1 MSVLQSKENEVRFI
15 KRQNLEEE
23 ARIYQN
29 YFRDII
35 HTYGIDCNYYKIKIP
50 YPKYFK
56 TNVDNNT
63 VLLHAYGY
71 DSNPDY
77 QISSHMLTY
86 MEVDSDIFNLN
97 KYGMN
102 PNPDVTFTFD
112 RNEFAAK
119 LAYKLGQ
126 YKEFKIKETEV
137 NIEIP
142 TIQDQVMNYI
152 GEDGN
157 EYTYHLSDDIFE
169 YSKRIG
175 IPAYF
180 ESDII
185 SGKASFTIG
194 NYELDKEYDVP
205 VNHYIHNNGGY
216 RIPVN
221 KDIYK
226 SFYYNVDVKEYLD
239 VFLYMRYKV
248 VQITSDIDR
257 LGRKNIKNVL
267 RGTLYGTVLFHD
279 INSIGKYI
287 ELIQPDV
294 GDIVTIDFPDERS
307 REQYEITECLD
318 KNLASDGLNPLLHKY
333 IWKCKARRYI
343 NSGEDFPEKNEA
355 NERWKE
361 TIDLI
366 EQSDEEIVKK
376 ISDYNEDRNDA
387 AYGGY
392 ENPPEEVDK
401 QKVDNTKV
409 EDIDLIYSDDGT
421 TITIHMFGN
430 GTKLIT
436 DGYELYFIDTEGRQ
450 KQITMAETEDHP
462 NFNWSQSGIEYLA
475 STDNAVWF
483 KNFNNRP
490 CKICEDK
497 EATHEEKEMCLNS
510 LIDTTYSTGNIN
522 QNGDNFYKFKESK
535 TILLSIDN
543 HLFCRFG
550 NKEKK
555 IVRIV

>member
-1 MSVLQSKENEVRFI
+1 
-15 KRQNLEEE
+15 
-23 ARIYQN
+23 
-29 YFRDII
+29 
-35 HTYGIDCNYYKIKIP
+35 
-50 YPKYFK
+50 
-56 TNVDNNT
+56 
-63 VLLHAYGY
+63 
-71 DSNPDY
+71 
-77 QISSHMLTY
+77 
-86 MEVDSDIFNLN
+86 
-97 KYGMN
+97 
-102 PNPDVTFTFD
+102 
-112 RNEFAAK
+112 
-119 LAYKLGQ
+119 
-126 YKEFKIKETEV
+126 
-137 NIEIP
+137 
-142 TIQDQVMNYI
+142 MNYV

-169 YSKRIG
+169 YSKNIG

-185 SGKASFTIG
+185 SGKASFIIG

-205 VNHYIHNNGGY
+205 VKHYIHNNGGY

-267 RGTLYGTVLFHD
+267 RGTLHGSVLFHD

-366 EQSDEEIVKK
+366 E
-376 ISDYNEDRNDA
+376 
-387 AYGGY
+387 
-392 ENPPEEVDK
+392 
-401 QKVDNTKV
+401 
-409 EDIDLIYSDDGT
+409 
-421 TITIHMFGN
+421 
-430 GTKLIT
+430 
-436 DGYELYFIDTEGRQ
+436 
-450 KQITMAETEDHP
+450 
-462 NFNWSQSGIEYLA
+462 
-475 STDNAVWF
+475 
-483 KNFNNRP
+483 
-490 CKICEDK
+490 
-497 EATHEEKEMCLNS
+497 
-510 LIDTTYSTGNIN
+510 
-522 QNGDNFYKFKESK
+522 
-535 TILLSIDN
+535 
-543 HLFCRFG
+543 
-550 NKEKK
+550 
-555 IVRIV
+555 